1 MLDIGWSE
9 MLVIV
14 LVAIV
19 VVGPRDLPGVL
30 RTVGRWA
37 GKARS
42 LSREFQRNFSD
53 LARETDFD
61 EVKRS
66 IRDTTNLGLSDKAPG
81 TASGDKAAKAASSD
95 KAPGTAS
102 DGKEARP
109 ASGDDEAPPAPN
121 DQPRPVS
128 PPAVG
133 EGLESE
139 KEANPV
145 QASQVAADAE
155 GPSAPLAAADTDL
168 AAGPPTVDASVP
180 AAEPAVRTEG

>member
-66 IRDTTNLGLSDKAPG
+66 IRETTNLGLSDKAPG
-81 TASGDKAAKAASSD
+81 TAS
-95 KAPGTAS
+95 
-102 DGKEARP
+102 DGKEAWP
-109 ASGDDEAPPAPN
+109 ASGDDEGPPAPN

-139 KEANPV
+139 KEAKPV
-145 QASQVAADAE
+145 QASQVAANAE
-155 GPSAPLAAADTDL
+155 RPSAPLAAADADL
-168 AAGPPTVDASVP
+168 AAGPPTVEASVP